1 MAGLAAVNGIGFA
14 ILVERG
20 CAAELAA
27 GQLVR
32 VSLEMTPAP
41 LELLAAYSSRNS
53 VNAKIRELLQ
63 LMQARLASWVAMPS

>member
-27 GQLVR
+27 GRLVR
-32 VSLEMTPAP
+32 VPLEMTPAP

-63 LMQARLASWVAMPS
+63 LMQARLAVVEAMPS